1 MLIVEL
7 SIFLFLTLVNGFFVM
22 SEMALVSVRK
32 PRLVA
37 LAEDGDRRA
46 RRALD
51 LGEHPG
57 RFLSAV
63 QIGITLT
70 ALIAGATSGAQLSDR
85 LADTL
90 GSAFP
95 SFAWAA
101 RETAFAVVI
110 FAMTFVTIVF
120 AELVPK
126 RLAIA
131 QPETISLLVADM
143 VEYFSRATAPFVSL
157 LVATSNKILAML
169 GIDETS
175 GGDVTEDEVMYVL
188 AEGVE
193 SGVLEPEERLM
204 LEGVMRVA
212 DRPVRALMTPRPEL
226 YWIDPNDPPERIL
239 QEVLDCPYSAMIVA
253 EGSID
258 EPAGL
263 LYKKDLLRDA
273 VEGRPLDWRPH
284 LKQPLVVPETA
295 PVLKL
300 LERFRGTPVHAAFV
314 VDEYGGLQGL
324 VTLTDIV
331 EGIAGDF
338 ADVDAPH
345 FSGPFQRDD
354 GSWLIDGDTPIDELE
369 RLVDLPDLEHGGY
382 HTLGGLM
389 MSVLNRIPTEGD
401 KAPIGDWS
409 FEVVDMDGRRIDKV
423 LITPIPDR
431 PAIPDEETA

>member
-1 MLIVEL
+1 MLIVEI
-7 SIFLFLTLVNGFFVM
+7 SIFLFLTLINAFFVA
-22 SEMALVSVRK
+22 SEMALVSARK
-32 PRLVA
+32 PRLIA
-37 LAEDGDRRA
+37 LADDGDRRA
-46 RRALD
+46 RRAMD

-57 RFLSAV
+57 RFLSTV
-63 QIGITLT
+63 QIGITLIG
-70 ALIAGATSGAQLSDR
+70 LVAGASSGAQLSMR
-85 LADTL
+85 LSDWLSST
-90 GSAFP
+90 FP
-95 SFAWAA
+95 TFAWAA
-101 RETAFAVVI
+101 NETAFAVVMI
-110 FAMTFVTIVF
+110 AMTFVTVVF
-120 AELVPK
+120 GELVPK
-126 RLAIA
+126 RIAIA
-131 QPETISLLVADM
+131 RPEPIALRVAYA
-143 VEYFSRATAPFVSL
+143 VEIFSRMTNPFVTL
-157 LVATSNKILAML
+157 LTSTSNRMLHLL
-169 GIDETS
+169 GIDEPS
-175 GGDVTEDEVMYVL
+175 GGDVTEDEVMHVL

-193 SGVLEPEERLM
+193 SGVLDPEEREM

-212 DRPVRALMTPRPEL
+212 DRPVRAVMTPRPDL
-226 YWIDPNDPPERIL
+226 YWIDPNDPPERLLAEI
-239 QEVLDCPYSAMIVA
+239 LDCPYSAMIVA

-273 VEGRPLDWRPH
+273 VAGRTLDWKAH
-284 LKQPLVVPETA
+284 LKQPLVVPESA

-345 FSGPFQRDD
+345 VSGPFRRED

-369 RLVDLPDLEHGGY
+369 RLVDLPDLEHSGY

-389 MSVLNRIPTEGD
+389 LETLNRIPTEGD
-401 KAPIGDWS
+401 KARIGDWS

-423 LITPIPDR
+423 LISPIVPR
-431 PAIPDEETA
+431 PRIPDEETT

>member
-1 MLIVEL
+1 MLIVEIA
-7 SIFLFLTLVNGFFVM
+7 IFLVLTLVNALFVM
-22 SEMALVSVRK
+22 SEMALVSARK

-90 GSAFP
+90 IETFP
-95 SFAWAA
+95 TFAWAA
-101 RETAFAVVI
+101 RESAFVLVMV
-110 FAMTFVTIVF
+110 AMTFVTIVF

-131 QPETISLLVADM
+131 RPEVISLAVADF
-143 VEYFSRATAPFVSL
+143 VEIFSRATSPFVSL
-157 LVATSNKILAML
+157 LVITSNHLLRLL
-169 GIDETS
+169 GIREDLGS
-175 GGDVTEDEVMYVL
+175 DVTEDEVMHVL

-193 SGVLEPEERLM
+193 SGVLDPAEREM

-212 DRPVRALMTPRPEL
+212 DRPVRAVMTPRPDL

-239 QEVLDCPYSAMIVA
+239 KEVLDCPYSAMIVA

-273 VEGRPLDWRPH
+273 VEGRPFDWRAH

-300 LERFRGTPVHAAFV
+300 FERFRGTPVHAAFV

-338 ADVDAPH
+338 ADVDAPQL
-345 FSGPFQRDD
+345 SGPFQRED

-369 RLVDLPDLEHGGY
+369 RLIDLPDLEHGGY

-389 MSVLNRIPTEGD
+389 LSVLNRIPTEGD
-401 KAPIGDWS
+401 KAKIGDWS

-423 LITPIPDR
+423 MLSPLKPR
-431 PAIPDEETA
+431 PPIPDEETA